1 MLFIICLEYHLN
13 SKKTIVFCGID
24 GLLMFST
31 QASIVKTC
39 DRSVKIRKDGIKRNV
54 RNFFLYPF
62 SIKYFSALT
71 FTLSSRP

>member
-1 MLFIICLEYHLN
+1 MLIMLYVINLEVRILYLICLEYHLN

-54 RNFFLYPF
+54 R
-62 SIKYFSALT
+62 IYFYIL
-71 FTLSSRP
+71 LV